1 MDVGSVSRK
10 TFLGPIWN
18 DGPTLFRLLIQKY
31 ENRKVDGIRI
41 GQRSDSNS
49 QDKSRERFCVTSIQ
63 ALSGVVNFTT
73 TRYHGL
79 WIFFFLVFLFF
90 FYEPDVLCHLTIWKR
105 IKKGSHS
112 SCRPVTRSYHFISI
126 SFGHCMYNKCTQ
138 KVLRS
143 MLALSMIYYVWN
155 GRWRSSIFA
164 CFSFIPEIFFESS
177 SSERDQ
183 SWNIRLRK
191 RPILKFL
198 KGDKCLGT
206 YFRNCNFAQWAMKF
220 KIIRIIFHVHVSE
233 IRPIIISNNYAFSSY
248 SCI

>member
-63 ALSGVVNFTT
+63 ALGGVVNFTT

-79 WIFFFLVFLFF
+79 WIFFFLVFLVF

-112 SCRPVTRSYHFISI
+112 SCRPVTRSYHFITSV
-126 SFGHCMYNKCTQ
+126 SVT
-138 KVLRS
+138 
-143 MLALSMIYYVWN
+143 
-155 GRWRSSIFA
+155 A
-164 CFSFIPEIFFESS
+164 CITNVHRKYCVQCWLYLWFIMFETVGDDHQFLPVFPLFLKFFFESS

-198 KGDKCLGT
+198 KGDKCS
-206 YFRNCNFAQWAMKF
+206 R
-220 KIIRIIFHVHVSE
+220 S
-233 IRPIIISNNYAFSSY
+233 
-248 SCI
+248 